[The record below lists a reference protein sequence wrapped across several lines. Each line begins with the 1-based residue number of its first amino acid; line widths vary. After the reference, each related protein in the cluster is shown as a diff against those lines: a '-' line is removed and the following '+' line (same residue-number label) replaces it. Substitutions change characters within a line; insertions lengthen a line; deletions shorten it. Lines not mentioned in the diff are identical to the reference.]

1 MCPAFCFSNHF
12 PQVPEEIQMALKQM
26 TGGPFSIRVRE
37 KQLKLHWDA
46 IFRLSQGQKP
56 KSMIM
61 CFAGGAEGPR
71 AVLPIAGRSGNWCK
85 SHGGLFSNVDQ
96 NCPCCY
102 SLTRQH
108 NFSECFPL
116 SALYLACFKKNV
128 QGDSHAALYRMAE
141 FWKQATYPPGGA
153 GLIKSGPPHKK

>member
-71 AVLPIAGRSGNWCK
+71 AVSPIAGRSGNWCK
-85 SHGGLFSNVDQ
+85 FHGGLFSNVDQ
-96 NCPCCY
+96 NCPCLY
-102 SLTRQH
+102 SLTQQH

-116 SALYLACFKKNV
+116 SALYLACFLKKCSRLLACSIVDN
-128 QGDSHAALYRMAE
+128 GRILETSHVSTRRR
-141 FWKQATYPPGGA
+141 WINKIWTTT
-153 GLIKSGPPHKK
+153 